1 MSSTGIWDCETFYGY
16 VEKGNEFLFFFF
28 FVLFT
33 FFFSIFHSE
42 NWLELNVYFQ
52 QMSYELIEQQPAYD
66 KESLI
71 GKC

>member
-1 MSSTGIWDCETFYGY
+1 MSSTGIWDCEIFYGY
-16 VEKGNEFLFFFF
+16 DEKGNEFLFFFF

-33 FFFSIFHSE
+33 FFSIFHSE